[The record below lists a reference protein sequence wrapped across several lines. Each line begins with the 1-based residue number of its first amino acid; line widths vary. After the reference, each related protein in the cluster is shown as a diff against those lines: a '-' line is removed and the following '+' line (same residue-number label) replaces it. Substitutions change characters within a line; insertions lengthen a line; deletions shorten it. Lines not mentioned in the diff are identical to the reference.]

1 MFFLRLVLG
10 FGFAAH
16 GWAKLSR
23 GPAGFGEILDR
34 IGVPFPHAA
43 AWATALLE
51 FGGGLLLIAGAFV
64 VITGVPLI
72 VIMLTAM
79 FSVHLPYGFSS
90 IKLLGITAQG
100 AQFGP
105 PGYEVCLLYIAGV
118 LALIFSG
125 PGRWSF
131 DEWMKRRR

>member
-1 MFFLRLVLG
+1 MLFLRLVLG

-23 GPAGFGEILDR
+23 GPAGFGYILAR
-34 IGVPFPHAA
+34 IGVPLPHAA

-51 FGGGLLLIAGAFV
+51 LGGGLLLIAGAFV
-64 VITGVPLI
+64 VIAGIPLI

-79 FSVHLPYGFSS
+79 FTVHLPYGFSS
-90 IKLLGITAQG
+90 IKLLGFTDQG

-105 PGYEVCLLYIAGV
+105 PGYEVSLLYIAGV
-118 LALIFSG
+118 LALMLTG
-125 PGRWSF
+125 AGRWSA
-131 DEWMKRRR
+131 DEWMRRKK